1 MDNENQVLNWLMIG
15 ISQSPFSLNEVFYLD
30 KKINEFFSILATDYF
45 MLDDNFNLAKNTS
58 TSYSKKNEND
68 LINRIQRIENNDNQ
82 IIEVPRL
89 SFNERK
95 KILIE
100 FLDSVNDENEKE
112 RIKNLYLNTDRTI
125 FNRKFEIESN
135 KDIIKNWNK
144 YKNEILLS
152 KAESFLNLNNININS
167 TKVWEI
173 EDDGNITIDLT
184 KDDKGKSLGSTYKKI
199 WWKFWK

>member
-1 MDNENQVLNWLMIG
+1 MDNGNQVLNWLMIG
-15 ISQSPFSLNEVFYLD
+15 VSQSPFSLNEIFYLD
-30 KKINEFFSILATDYF
+30 KKDNEFFSILATDYF

-58 TSYSKKNEND
+58 TPYSKKNEVD
-68 LINRIQRIENNDNQ
+68 LINRIQRIENDDNQ

-100 FLDSVNDENEKE
+100 FLDSINDENEKE

-125 FNRKFEIESN
+125 FNRKFEIESS
-135 KDIIKNWNK
+135 KDIIKNWNI

-173 EDDGNITIDLT
+173 EDDGSITIDLT
-184 KDDKGKSLGSTYKKI
+184 KDDKGGGTYKKKR
-199 WWKFWK
+199 WKFWK